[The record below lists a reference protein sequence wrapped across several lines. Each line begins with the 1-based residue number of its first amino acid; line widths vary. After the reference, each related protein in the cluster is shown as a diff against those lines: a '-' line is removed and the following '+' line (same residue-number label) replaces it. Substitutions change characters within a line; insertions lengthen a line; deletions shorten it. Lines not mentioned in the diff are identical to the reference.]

1 MSAIADLEQLEK
13 RRDGLRQQLASV
25 GDLRPGSLVARYR
38 KCGKPYCRCASDG
51 SRGHGPSWSLTHHVA
66 GKTVTRIIPPDA
78 VAQTQAQIAECQ
90 RLRRLVAE
98 LIEVSDQACQA
109 KLEAE
114 RPASEATD
122 AAKKKPASKSSPRRW
137 KPKSPAS

>member
-1 MSAIADLEQLEK
+1 MSAISDLEELEE

-78 VAQTQAQIAECQ
+78 VAQTQAQLAECQ
-90 RLRRLVAE
+90 RLRRLTGE
-98 LIEVSDQACQA
+98 LIEVSDALCQTRLSA
-109 KLEAE
+109 GRGDAAE
-114 RPASEATD
+114 
-122 AAKKKPASKSSPRRW
+122 AAKKGASARGSRPRST
-137 KPKSPAS
+137 PKSKRS

>member
-1 MSAIADLEQLEK
+1 MSAIPDVEELEK
-13 RRDGLRQQLASV
+13 RRDDLRQQLASV

-38 KCGKPYCRCASDG
+38 KCGKPYCRCARDG

-90 RLRRLVAE
+90 RLRRLTGE
-98 LIEVSDQACQA
+98 LIEVSDTLCQTRLSA
-109 KLEAE
+109 GRGDAAE
-114 RPASEATD
+114 
-122 AAKKKPASKSSPRRW
+122 AAKKRASRKGSRPRSTPRS
-137 KPKSPAS
+137 KRS